1 MQNTLYL
8 LGVLLI
14 YLCSSSCN
22 EKTAKLQID
31 LIDHSSVT
39 STFGQEVAFLKK
51 FTDMDILQESSGK
64 GIIAVS
70 KALQARV
77 MTSSS
82 NGQKG
87 RSYGWINRD
96 LFESGDTLAHIN
108 PFGGEERFWLGP
120 EGGQYS
126 IFFKKGAPFDLDN
139 WQTPA
144 LIDLEAF
151 ELKNKSAA
159 KAVYAKDGTI
169 INYSG
174 FSFDLH
180 IERSIEVLSPSEI
193 FSTLKLTTND
203 AIKVVGYQTTN
214 TLTNTGKV
222 DWKKETGLLSIW
234 LLGMYNPSDATTIVI
249 PFKEGEANILGPVV
263 NDNYFGKVPAERL
276 KVGEGVLF
284 FSGDGLYR
292 SKIGLRADRAQG
304 IAASYDAYSQT
315 LTIVKYHQPEGNTDY
330 VNSLWEIQKEPYRGD
345 AINSYN
351 DGPPEPDKKP
361 LGPFYELETS
371 SPALALK
378 VGESGTHT
386 QQTFHFEGGEKHLDE
401 IARKLLGVSIAD
413 IKNALY

>member
-8 LGVLLI
+8 LGTLVI
-14 YLCSSSCN
+14 FLCSSCD
-22 EKTAKLQID
+22 EKTAKSETIST
-31 LIDHSSVT
+31 DHSPAN
-39 STFGQEVAFLKK
+39 TFLQDVKFLKN
-51 FTDMDILQESSGK
+51 FTNLDILQEPSGQ
-64 GIIAVS
+64 GMIAVS

-82 NGQKG
+82 NGENG

-96 LFESGDTLAHIN
+96 LFESGDTLLHIN

-120 EGGQYS
+120 EGGQYA
-126 IFFKKGAPFDLDN
+126 IFFKKDDPFDLDH

-144 LIDLEAF
+144 LLDLETF
-151 ELKNKSAA
+151 ELKNKSAS
-159 KAVYAKDGTI
+159 KAAYFKDGKI

-174 FSFDLH
+174 FIFH
-180 IERSIEVLSPSEI
+180 FNIERSIEVLSHSDI
-193 FSTLKLTTND
+193 FNTLGLAAKETLN
-203 AIKVVGYQTTN
+203 VVGYQTTN
-214 TLTNTGKV
+214 TLTNTGDL

-234 LLGMYNPSDATTIVI
+234 LLGMFNPSNATTIVV
-249 PFKEGEANILGPVV
+249 PFKEGETNVLGPIV
-263 NDNYFGKVPAERL
+263 NDSYFGKVPAERL
-276 KVGEGVLF
+276 IIGKGVLF
-284 FSGDGLYR
+284 FSGDGQYR
-292 SKIGLRADRAQG
+292 SKIGLSPDRAQD
-304 IAASYDAYSQT
+304 IIASYDANSQI
-315 LTIVKYHQPEGNTDY
+315 LTVVKYHKPEGVKDY
-330 VNSLWEIQKEPYRGD
+330 VNSLFEIQKEPYKGD
-345 AINSYN
+345 VINSYN
-351 DGPPEPDKKP
+351 DGPPEPGKKP

>member
-1 MQNTLYL
+1 MTYM
-8 LGVLLI
+8 
-14 YLCSSSCN
+14 CFSSCD
-22 EKTAKLQID
+22 EKTGKSQTDSIN
-31 LIDHSSVT
+31 HSSVT
-39 STFGQEVAFLKK
+39 STFGQEVAFLEN
-51 FTDMDILQESSGK
+51 FTDLDILQESSGK

-70 KALQARV
+70 NALQARV

-151 ELKNKSAA
+151 ELKNKSDT
-159 KAVYAKDGTI
+159 KAVYVKDGI
-169 INYSG
+169 VINYSG
-174 FSFDLH
+174 FSFDLN

-193 FSTLKLTTND
+193 FSTLKLTAND
-203 AIKVVGYQTTN
+203 AISVVGYQTTN

-222 DWKKETGLLSIW
+222 DWQKKTGLLSIW
-234 LLGMYNPSDATTIVI
+234 LLGMFNPSDATTMVI
-249 PFKEGEANILGPVV
+249 PFKKGEESVLGPVV
-263 NDNYFGKVPAERL
+263 NDDYFGKVPAERL

-292 SKIGLRADRAQG
+292 SKIGLSPQRAKD
-304 IAASYDAYSQT
+304 IAGAYDATTQT
-315 LTIVKYHQPEGNTDY
+315 LTIIKYQKPEHTKDY
-330 VNSLWEIQKEPYRGD
+330 VNSLWEIQQEPYKGD
-345 AINSYN
+345 VINSYN
-351 DGPPEPDKKP
+351 DGPPEPNIKP

-378 VGESGTHT
+378 IGESGTHT
-386 QQTFHFEGGEKHLDE
+386 RQTFHFEGGEKHLDE